1 MIMSHHYKC
10 DLTILRITSLCKIKI
25 HQRRLILCLAALFGI
40 ALQLPAQPV
49 SLSSVMLTNGQFS
62 FTLQSQPGL
71 LFEILASQ
79 NLPHPGTDWTS
90 LVTFTNTTGTF
101 SFTDPATTLN
111 QRFYRA
117 HQLSYP
123 RRPVGVYAKIVLSDV
138 IKKNPGADWNSYFN
152 CFYAQLL
159 ANPAI
164 SGLCLQIHWDL
175 VNPTPGGYC
184 WSYVQDAFDQVTFWN
199 TNHPNAQKNIQF
211 IVTPG
216 FNSPDWL
223 LTNIMSADG
232 SCDAMLTNHQV
243 AVPNCG
249 TVTFVGYAENADGNV
264 LPLPWDETYKFA
276 YSNFLSALNQQFG
289 DNPLLVSISIAGP
302 TAASDEMI
310 LPNDANTCPCQT
322 NNGCNNC
329 PSGKN
334 AEPQPSG
341 LMPSQTWNQLLLNHY
356 GPAYTNSNQA
366 FVEEWKNAIDLY
378 EGIFHNLT
386 LVVTPGNGEGFPFD
400 STNQTTDPL
409 CQYDMDSSCTAV
421 ASILAYFEN
430 YHSINGNGK
439 ACQVSGLSGGIVTL
453 TNRDVDMAGVK
464 FISAQWQAANP
475 WNQILGGAQFDHA
488 FITCLP
494 NNCAPNPEQDEFN
507 VLANFF
513 NGTLGVNGTATF
525 PGLFTNAPFEATV
538 NPPLTNSAPLNYL
551 QVFDQDVIYAE
562 SNGCVVI
569 TNGAEGQTI
578 SVSAQDLLNAAN
590 QLLFTISEMPYPPGA
605 IPSYLPA
612 CSNSP
617 PPACVP
623 P

>member
-25 HQRRLILCLAALFGI
+25 HQRRLILCLAVLFGI

-62 FTLQSQPGL
+62 FTLQSQTGL
-71 LFEILASQ
+71 LFEILASK
-79 NLPHPGTDWTS
+79 NLAQPDMNWTS

-123 RRPVGVYAKIVLSDV
+123 RRPVGVYARIVPSDI
-138 IKKNPGADWNSYFN
+138 IKHKTGANWTNYFN

-164 SGLCLQIHWDL
+164 SGLCLSIHWELINTSAGVYD
-175 VNPTPGGYC
+175 
-184 WSYVQDAFDQVTFWN
+184 WRYVQDAFDQVSIWN
-199 TNHPNAQKNIQF
+199 TNNPNAQKNIQF

-216 FNSPDWL
+216 FNSPGWV
-223 LTNIMSADG
+223 LTNIMDSDG
-232 SCDAMLTNHQV
+232 SCDAMLTNQIGS
-243 AVPNCG
+243 PNCG
-249 TVTFVGYAENADGNV
+249 TVTFMGYAEKADGDV
-264 LPLPWDETYKFA
+264 LPLPWDQTYKFA
-276 YSNFLSALNQQFG
+276 YSNFLSVLNQTYG
-289 DNPLLVSISIAGP
+289 DNPLLVSISVAGP

-310 LPNDANTCPCQT
+310 LPNDTNTCPCNVT
-322 NNGCNNC
+322 NGCDNNNC
-329 PSGKN
+329 GS
-334 AEPQPSG
+334 PQLQPNG
-341 LMPSQTWNQLLLNHY
+341 LTPSQMWNQLLLSHY
-356 GPAYTNSNQA
+356 GPAYTNSNRA
-366 FVEEWKNAIDLY
+366 FVEEWENAIDLY

-386 LVVTPGNGEGFPFD
+386 LVVTPGSGEGFPFELVA
-400 STNQTTDPL
+400 TNTNPL
-409 CQYDMDSSCTAV
+409 CKYSMDSSCTAV
-421 ASILAYFEN
+421 ASILTYFEN
-430 YHSINGNGK
+430 YHSVNGNGK
-439 ACQVSGLSGGIVTL
+439 ASQVSGLSGGIETL
-453 TNRDVDMAGVK
+453 TNTDVSVAGVK
-464 FISAQWQAANP
+464 FLSAQWQAANP

-488 FITCLP
+488 FSGK
-494 NNCAPNPEQDEFN
+494 ANPEQDEFN

-513 NGTLGVNGTATF
+513 TGTLAVNGTATF
-525 PGLFTNAPFEATV
+525 PGLFTNVPGVSTA
-538 NPPLTNSAPLNYL
+538 NPPLMTPAPLNFL
-551 QVFDQDVIYAE
+551 QVYNDDVLYAE
-562 SNGCVVI
+562 SNGCVTI
-569 TNGAEGQTI
+569 NNGAGGQNI
-578 SVSAQDLLNAAN
+578 SMSAQDLLNAAN
-590 QLLFTISEMPYPPGA
+590 QLLHTISEMPYPPGA